1 MQVTPSAMDGCGGVF
16 AVTVQ
21 YKGRIY
27 HFNHRCYTIVDLEKR
42 TSTQRL
48 VIHPYATIGGAII
61 GNTYIS
67 VGFPYYWVTSLDTFD
82 YMQQISPVV
91 RK

>member
-1 MQVTPSAMDGCGGVF
+1 MDGCGGVF